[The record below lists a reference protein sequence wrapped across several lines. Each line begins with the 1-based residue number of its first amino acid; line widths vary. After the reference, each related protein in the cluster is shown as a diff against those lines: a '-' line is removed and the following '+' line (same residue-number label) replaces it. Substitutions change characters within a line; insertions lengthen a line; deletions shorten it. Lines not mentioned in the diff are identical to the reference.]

1 MLRLS
6 PRSTLVRSAW
16 VRRTSTTRAQPA
28 TSSDPKSSPPPLSDD
43 KKTPLLR
50 PGTWKTRRPYI
61 NPQRPRKWNRPLAS
75 GVLPAYD
82 EALRYICQDSHALR
96 AETQYTRSALREAE
110 SSPNQDPQLLE
121 GLKEKLAILEVQSEV
136 NRPEVRWYFRN
147 GLGQHPTSQT
157 SSCPLT
163 APLADMSKPVYRHLT
178 EKKWRNDGDLD
189 LLVRSRP
196 LFQLVLPILTFPD
209 GKDSPNECRP

>member
-16 VRRTSTTRAQPA
+16 VRCTSTTPAQSV
-28 TSSDPKSSPPPLSDD
+28 TSSDTNSSPLPLSDD
-43 KKTPLLR
+43 KKTPLPR

-61 NPQRPRKWNRPLAS
+61 NPQRPRKWNRPLAP

-96 AETQYTRSALREAE
+96 AETQYNRSALREAE
-110 SSPNQDPQLLE
+110 SSPNPDPQLIE

-136 NRPEVRWYFRN
+136 NRPEVRWYLRN
-147 GLGQHPTSQT
+147 GLGQHPLPPKLPR
-157 SSCPLT
+157 PLT
-163 APLADMSKPVYRHLT
+163 TLLADMSKPVYRHLA
-178 EKKWRNDGDLD
+178 EQKWRNDGDLD
-189 LLVRSRP
+189 LLVRRRP
-196 LFQLVLPILTFPD
+196 PFPPRSSYSD
-209 GKDSPNECRP
+209 FPRWKGFTK